1 MDGIHRF
8 SRQVIDLAER
18 LEDVA
23 DAAQGKGVRGSGMP
37 TRWLILPAA
46 GAGLYALAT
55 NNSFGRGARRV
66 MGEAKSRA
74 AELPEDLLNRVRQTS
89 SAQAGRT
96 TSQGGGANGA
106 RRRKS
111 SGSSRTSSRSRS
123 RSSSKARSAR

>member
-66 MGEAKSRA
+66 MGEAKNRA

-89 SAQAGRT
+89 GAQAGRT
-96 TSQGGGANGA
+96 TGQGGANGA
-106 RRRKS
+106 QRRKS
-111 SGSSRTSSRSRS
+111 SGRSRTSSRSRS